1 MCTMMETRGR
11 KTRLISR
18 SGCAATCERARALL
32 SSLLLLTSPA
42 HTRAH
47 ARARARAHTHTHTQ
61 HTHNTHNTHTQH
73 TRAHTH
79 THTTN
84 TQHTHNTHTTRTRAH
99 THTRQSGRL
108 GSGAAG
114 AFGQPVH
121 GEYTVCLH
129 VCLSVWLPPC
139 LLLCGRLRRAHRRRH
154 AGVVGLI
161 ALEGLLGV

>member
-1 MCTMMETRGR
+1 METRGR
-11 KTRLISR
+11 KTPLISR
-18 SGCAATCERARALL
+18 SGCAATCERAHALL

-47 ARARARAHTHTHTQ
+47 ARARTHT
-61 HTHNTHNTHTQH
+61 
-73 TRAHTH
+73 HTH

-84 TQHTHNTHTTRTRAH
+84 TQHTHNTHTTRTRTH

-161 ALEGLLGV
+161 ALEGLFGVYHA

>member
-1 MCTMMETRGR
+1 METRGR
-11 KTRLISR
+11 KTPLISR

-47 ARARARAHTHTHTQ
+47 ARA
-61 HTHNTHNTHTQH
+61 
-73 TRAHTH
+73 RAHTH

-154 AGVVGLI
+154 AHACVSHTGF
-161 ALEGLLGV
+161 

>member
-1 MCTMMETRGR
+1 METRGR
-11 KTRLISR
+11 KTPLISR

-47 ARARARAHTHTHTQ
+47 ARARA
-61 HTHNTHNTHTQH
+61 
-73 TRAHTH
+73 RAHTH